1 MKLALDSRN
10 RRRGR
15 YAATSPRDRCSARRD
30 SRAGACFAFR
40 PFYSSR
46 RPRAVAMRI
55 GGASPRNEGPLLPAL
70 SPKPMHVTGAGVLT
84 RPSPVVEGRRV
95 ASEMQQAKRQQQRLQ
110 RENEGLVDRNRK
122 LSTSLSEANRR
133 VASLTHDAKEAKRA
147 ATAER
152 LEGFKRL
159 LDSERETD
167 AARER
172 EARAVAEVASLRDEL
187 QRNASAAETVQEDL
201 QRQVDVAEAEVTEL
215 RRQLDSGRSTLRR
228 VCAER
233 TQTFESALSDVSRL
247 SRAAASA
254 TAEDSPSSPPSPQ
267 PRQPAEEVPAAS
279 LEAIPPRNVRGL
291 PQSESSVEL
300 AAVAGIVA
308 AAVRQTLPL
317 PVMMPTPPQER
328 PSSRFVPRR
337 YVPRPPSGP
346 YLGRARQSSRELRPY
361 PQPSQQVVEPP
372 ASRPA
377 SQPLA
382 HSETSSADSSQ
393 LESHPRSRNRPDE
406 DTPCGPVRRAM
417 SRASVGGSAAAG
429 GASGKAEGEADVEAA
444 GSEAGGNAWPGGAPW
459 APWPAARPIGTPTTP
474 SYGRRAP
481 KASYP

>member
-1 MKLALDSRN
+1 MSSNVFNDRTSLVIKMHVCKFLAEDLEEVNPGPGIEAAARFSAIPPMMLTRKWKYRNINSPNNLTLWLPDSILLIILISFQDP
-10 RRRGR
+10 
-15 YAATSPRDRCSARRD
+15 TLPTL
-30 SRAGACFAFR
+30 GAM
-40 PFYSSR
+40 
-46 RPRAVAMRI
+46 RAVC
-55 GGASPRNEGPLLPAL
+55 
-70 SPKPMHVTGAGVLT
+70 K
-84 RPSPVVEGRRV
+84 
-95 ASEMQQAKRQQQRLQ
+95 
-110 RENEGLVDRNRK
+110 
-122 LSTSLSEANRR
+122 
-133 VASLTHDAKEAKRA
+133 
-147 ATAER
+147 
-152 LEGFKRL
+152 GFKLL

-215 RRQLDSGRSTLRR
+215 RRQLDTGRSTLRR

-382 HSETSSADSSQ
+382 HSETSSTDSNQ